1 MVVFM
6 ARLIMRRGPEKGQNF
21 VLQEKSIQ
29 IGRGR
34 RNDIVIE
41 DNDVS
46 REHCRLVKED
56 NVYQIYDL
64 DSTNGTFVN
73 GLRVNDKWALDRNCI
88 IELGDSITLEFKL
101 DETDKIEQDIRKTN
115 QSMMQQYFLMVKTP
129 SRPKY
134 AVYPLK
140 EKTITV
146 GRGTNNQV
154 IVIEPEISRNHLNL
168 TRSRAGYFVED
179 TGSTNGTSINGRELN
194 EKTLLESGDILRIGK
209 GIVIQY
215 TNDPDDV
222 ISQSKTEDITD
233 TPIVGTEQSVG
244 TNMLKP
250 HFTNSRAQPSSVGTG
265 ILPGGLQNQ
274 VLMLY
279 DRSEWE
285 TVIAPIV
292 NHLMSADIEVWVEQ
306 YLSQGSDDWL
316 VAIEQAMS
324 ECWLLVVVLN
334 QRSIQSKYIS
344 KIWRYFHNRDK
355 PIILIMQEDFDQLP
369 VGAQSTQKIKYVTA
383 RKTMIKLVHAIKLLQ
398 N

>member
-1 MVVFM
+1 M
-6 ARLIMRRGPEKGQNF
+6 ARLIMRRGPEKGHSF
-21 VLQEKSIQ
+21 SIKGDSIQ

-34 RNDIVIE
+34 RNDIIIE

-46 REHCRLVKED
+46 REHCRLVKID
-56 NVYQIYDL
+56 DVYELYDL

-73 GLRVNDKWALDRNCI
+73 GQRVIDKWTLTRNCI
-88 IELGDSITLEFKL
+88 IELGDAITLEYKL
-101 DETDKIEQDIRKTN
+101 DEVDKIDYDARKTS
-115 QSMMQQYFLMVKTP
+115 QSMQQQYFLMVKTP

-140 EKTITV
+140 EKHISV

-154 IVIEPEISRNHLNL
+154 IVIEPEISRNHLHL
-168 TRSRAGYFVED
+168 TRSKIGYYVED
-179 TGSTNGTSINGRELN
+179 TGSTNGTSINGRELT
-194 EKTLLESGDILRIGK
+194 EKTLLHSGDVLRIGK

-215 TNDPDDV
+215 TNNPDDV
-222 ISQSKTEDITD
+222 ISQHKTEDISD
-233 TPIVGTEQSVG
+233 VPSISSEQKVGTS
-244 TNMLKP
+244 MLTP
-250 HFTNSRAQPSSVGTG
+250 HFTASRPKPTSVGTG
-265 ILPGGLQNQ
+265 ILPGGLENQ
-274 VLMLY
+274 VLLLY

-285 TVIAPIV
+285 SVIAPIV
-292 NHLMSADIEVWVEQ
+292 NHLITAEIEVWVEQ
-306 YLSQGSDDWL
+306 YLTQGSDDWL

-355 PIILIMQEDFDQLP
+355 PIILIMQEEFDQLP
-369 VGAQSTQKIKYVTA
+369 VGAQNTQQIKYITP